1 MKKTIVQA
9 ILQLAL
15 LSSVFA
21 QSENDPSTAVTGIWS
36 VGSGRARIQIF
47 KGKDHFIHGKIVWL
61 KQPLLPDGKVKT
73 DQNNPDPSKRNGSL
87 IGLTNLRNF
96 SYAGNGDWENGKIYD
111 PERGTEYSCKMH
123 LIRHEILEVRGY
135 LGISLLGRSDTWTRV
150 NE

>member
-1 MKKTIVQA
+1 MKKTIVHA
-9 ILQLAL
+9 ILQFTL

-21 QSENDPSTAVTGIWS
+21 QSEEDPSTAVTGIWS
-36 VGSGRARIQIF
+36 AGSGRARIQIF

-61 KQPLLPDGKVKT
+61 KQPLLPDGKEKT

-87 IGLTNLRNF
+87 TGLINVRNF
-96 SYAGNGDWENGKIYD
+96 SYAGNGVWENGKIYD
-111 PERGTEYSCKMH
+111 PERVAEYSCKMN
-123 LIRHEILEVRGY
+123 LIRHEILVVRGY